1 LSSPY
6 QSGFVASAIITF
18 GITVSQLCADSL
30 SKEYFWIKSFL
41 FVVELQDTKVK
52 IIAKRNSIF
61 FIFPPY
67 YLPQHLLY
75 GLPLPHGQESSEFT
89 FFTSSSSN
97 SSTLCLSSSVFTATL
112 NKKDVVCSLILLII
126 SSNIWLEIIL
136 YSVTGSL

>member
-1 LSSPY
+1 
-6 QSGFVASAIITF
+6 
-18 GITVSQLCADSL
+18 
-30 SKEYFWIKSFL
+30 L

-75 GLPLPHGQESSEFT
+75 GLPLPHGHESSESI
-89 FFTSSSSN
+89 FFTSSSN

-112 NKKDVVCSLILLII
+112 NKKDVVYFSRFLKRPEPI
-126 SSNIWLEIIL
+126 SSSFLL
-136 YSVTGSL
+136 Y